1 MSGTSSPHSG
11 LTRRS
16 FLKATG
22 AAAGALGLAGAANM
36 IATDT
41 WLAPTQAHA
50 EAGERVAYTYHQSHC
65 GGQCS
70 FKCTVRDER
79 LCLIEPNDGWSDK
92 RYATCCLKGLSE
104 IQHVYSTERIQT
116 PLKRVGERGEGEF
129 VAITWDEAYGIF
141 KESCEEVWNKYGAGS
156 IFYSAA
162 SDAEMP
168 LLASVLRLGTTPQYG
183 VDMGT
188 SNGLDPAFSTKA
200 GLVDRA
206 WFGAAW
212 SEWRDWVN
220 ARYILNAGCNYLE
233 SSLVQSQ
240 CFFEAKE
247 AGAKIVTVDPHF
259 STMAQ
264 KSDEWVP
271 IEPGT
276 DPALF
281 LGMTAHILEN
291 DLYDEKFVREHT
303 TFPFLISDDD
313 QSLLT
318 RGESITDDK
327 KRELKGYL
335 VWDSVTDGAKRYD
348 EEGVIPVLEGF
359 FEVDG
364 VPCRTVFTKLKE
376 NAQKYSV
383 AWAAKVSDID
393 EDKIREIA
401 TDYATSGASM
411 LGLGYGG
418 SDKYSNADIT
428 GHAAAVLVALTGS
441 IGRPGAS
448 VGSWATGGGGYSAEF
463 GAWNKLASDM
473 KPIPMSIPKFDL
485 PRKES
490 NIHGAIFVGDGIQQG
505 FADMNKTVD
514 WVKSLDFVCY
524 IDMYNMTTGLY
535 ADLILPAC
543 TKLEG
548 DEEVGGVEVKGNH
561 VALRQKVLDPLF
573 ESKPDFTIQREIAE
587 LFGYGDNMPKTAEE
601 YVRALLENS
610 ADPKIEG
617 ITVESLKEHHGLQPM
632 KGIEKPFVGLASG
645 EFPTATKLVEI
656 YYDSLID
663 YDQQLPTWDDNL
675 EVVKDSP
682 LRETYPLQFCQIRTK
697 YTIHE
702 QFFDASW
709 IQQMRDVCVEMNPV
723 DMEQRGLSTGD
734 KVRLFNDRGSLT
746 CAVQG
751 NESVRPG
758 VARMNEGAWTKY
770 VDDGNYQELTNA
782 ALIERGRA
790 LPLGPVVPYND
801 VLVEVE
807 KA

>member
-1 MSGTSSPHSG
+1 MSGTSSPHGG

-22 AAAGALGLAGAANM
+22 AAAGALGLAGAAGMVTADN
-36 IATDT
+36 

-70 FKCTVRDER
+70 FKCTVREGR
-79 LCLIEPNDGWSDK
+79 LCLIEPNDGWSDE

-116 PLKRVGERGEGEF
+116 PLKRVGDRGQGEF
-129 VAITWDEAYGIF
+129 VSIAWDEAYEIL
-141 KESCEEVWNKYGAGS
+141 KENCERIWNQYGAGT

-200 GLVDRA
+200 ALVDKT
-206 WFGAAW
+206 WYGAAW
-212 SEWRDWVN
+212 SEWRDWTN
-220 ARYILNAGCNYLE
+220 ARYVLNVGCNYLE
-233 SSLVQSQ
+233 SSLAQSR
-240 CFFEAKE
+240 CFFEAKD
-247 AGAKIVTVDPHF
+247 AGAKIVTVDPHY

-291 DLYDEKFVREHT
+291 ELYDKEFVLNRT
-303 TFPFLISDDD
+303 TFPFLISDKN
-313 QSLLT
+313 QAMLT
-318 RGESITDDK
+318 QGEPDFDEK
-327 KRELKGYL
+327 NRELRGYL
-335 VWDSVTDGAKRYD
+335 VWDSATGSARRYD
-348 EEGVIPVLEGF
+348 EEGVVPVLEGV

-364 VPCRTVFTKLKE
+364 VSCRTAFTKLKD
-376 NAQKYSV
+376 NAKTYTV
-383 AWAAKVSDID
+383 EWAAKMSDID
-393 EDKIREIA
+393 EARIREIA
-401 TDYATSGASM
+401 TEYATSGASM

-448 VGSWATGGGGYSAEF
+448 VGSWATGGGGYSAKF
-463 GAWNKLASDM
+463 GAWTKLASDM
-473 KPIPMSIPKFDL
+473 KPIPMPVPKFDL
-485 PRKES
+485 PHKE
-490 NIHGAIFVGDGIQQG
+490 NDIHGAIFVGDGIQQG
-505 FADMNKTVD
+505 FADMNKTVE

-524 IDMYNMTTGLY
+524 IDIYNMTTGLY

-548 DEEVGGVEVKGNH
+548 DENVGGIKTKGNH

-587 LFGYGDNMPKTAEE
+587 LFGYAENMPKSAEE

-610 ADPKIEG
+610 KDPKIEG

-632 KGIEKPFVGLASG
+632 KGIEKPFIGLADEG
-645 EFPTATKLVEI
+645 FPTATKRVEI

-663 YDQQLPTWDDNL
+663 YDQQLPTWEDNL
-675 EVVKDSP
+675 EVNKDSK
-682 LRETYPLQFCQIRTK
+682 LREKYPLQFCQIRTK

-702 QFFDASW
+702 QFFDATW
-709 IQQMRDVCVEMNPV
+709 IQQMRDVFVELNPV
-723 DMEQRGLSTGD
+723 DMERRGLVAGD
-734 KVRLFNDRGSLT
+734 KARLFNDRGSMT
-746 CAVQG
+746 CTVKE

-758 VARMNEGAWTKY
+758 VVRMNEGAWSKF
-770 VDDGNYQELTNA
+770 VDDGNYQQLTNST
-782 ALIERGRA
+782 LIERGRA
-790 LPLGPVVPYND
+790 LALGPVVPYND